1 MIRVAQADLDA
12 AHKMW
17 MLSLNYGSRLSMA
30 EVCAKHR
37 EDAYLEER
45 SKIVAWLRSKQFLI
59 PNDFGD
65 IVADYIEAG
74 EHLK

>member
-12 AHKMW
+12 AHEMW
-17 MLSLNYGSRLSMA
+17 MLSLNYGSRLSIA

-37 EDAYLEER
+37 EDAYIEER
-45 SKIVAWLRSKQFLI
+45 AKIVAWLRGGKHAYRYFLEA
-59 PNDFGD
+59 NR
-65 IVADYIEAG
+65 IEAG

>member
-12 AHKMW
+12 AHEMW
-17 MLSLNYGSRLSMA
+17 MLSLNYGSRLSIA

-37 EDAYLEER
+37 EDAYIEER
-45 SKIVAWLRSKQFLI
+45 AKIMAWLHNGHEFDDNWGI
-59 PNDFGD
+59 YFANC
-65 IVADYIEAG
+65 IEAG